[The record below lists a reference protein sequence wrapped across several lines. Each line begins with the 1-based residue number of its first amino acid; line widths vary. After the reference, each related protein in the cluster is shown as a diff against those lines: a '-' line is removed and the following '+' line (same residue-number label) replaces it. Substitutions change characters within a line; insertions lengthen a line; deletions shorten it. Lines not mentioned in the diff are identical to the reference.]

1 MLPTEVEKAAYVNRM
16 FAAIAR
22 RYDLMNRLMTGG
34 RDRAWRRY
42 VVRLAELPP
51 GGWLLDVATGTGEIG
66 YEALRQ
72 VPDAHV
78 VGVDFTHEMMLI
90 GQQKQHRGIM
100 QFVEGDACRLP
111 FADNTFDVVTS
122 GFAMRNVANISAA
135 FAEQWRVTKP
145 GGRVICLETTPPARG
160 LWGMLYRLY
169 FFHLVPIV
177 GGLISGQ
184 RDAYTYLPR
193 STEQFPS
200 PEALKVI
207 MEEVGLRHVRYRPLT
222 LGTVAVHMGIK

>member
-1 MLPTEVEKAAYVNRM
+1 
-16 FAAIAR
+16 
-22 RYDLMNRLMTGG
+22 
-34 RDRAWRRY
+34 
-42 VVRLAELPP
+42 
-51 GGWLLDVATGTGEIG
+51 
-66 YEALRQ
+66 
-72 VPDAHV
+72 
-78 VGVDFTHEMMLI
+78 
-90 GQQKQHRGIM
+90 
-100 QFVEGDACRLP
+100 
-111 FADNTFDVVTS
+111 
-122 GFAMRNVANISAA
+122 
-135 FAEQWRVTKP
+135 
-145 GGRVICLETTPPARG
+145 
-160 LWGMLYRLY
+160 MLYRLY